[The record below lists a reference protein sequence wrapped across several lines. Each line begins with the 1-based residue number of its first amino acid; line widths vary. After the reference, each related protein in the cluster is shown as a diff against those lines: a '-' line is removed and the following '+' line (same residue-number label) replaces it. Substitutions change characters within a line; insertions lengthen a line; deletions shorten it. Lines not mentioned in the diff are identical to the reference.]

1 MFFLNMLLSSIPADR
16 APCHGDTSVVNLQES
31 WWLVQRGAPATG
43 RPGPYCWQ
51 RWVLDTNGSKPCC
64 TVHMCIPMQRFCL
77 SRFVIATCRVCCIAT
92 VKECVDNLSQED
104 DKENLVA
111 SLWGAERCLRVL
123 ESVSTVLS
131 SWILSCTKVT
141 LEWASRT
148 TVIEY

>member
-1 MFFLNMLLSSIPADR
+1 MLYSAYVYTYATILFVTVCN
-16 APCHGDTSVVNLQES
+16 CHMS
-31 WWLVQRGAPATG
+31 
-43 RPGPYCWQ
+43 C
-51 RWVLDTNGSKPCC
+51 
-64 TVHMCIPMQRFCL
+64 
-77 SRFVIATCRVCCIAT
+77 VCCIAT

-141 LEWASRT
+141 LE
-148 TVIEY
+148 